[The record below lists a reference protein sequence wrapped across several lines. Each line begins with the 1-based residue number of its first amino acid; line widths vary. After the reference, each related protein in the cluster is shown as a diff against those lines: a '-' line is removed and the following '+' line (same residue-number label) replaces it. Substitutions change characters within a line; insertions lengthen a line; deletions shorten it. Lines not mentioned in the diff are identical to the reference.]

1 MPKELSGKKLH
12 ASPFQIIMLGFFWVI
27 LLGAFLLSLPVS
39 SKAGVWTPFYDS
51 LFTATSATCVTGL
64 VVKDTATY
72 WSVFGKVILFILIQT
87 GGLGVVT
94 VGATF
99 MLMTKKRF
107 SLSHQ
112 ALMQEAISANQLG
125 GITQQ
130 LRFIVFGVL
139 IFESCG
145 AILLYPVFLKE
156 FGAVKGIFYAI
167 FHSVSA
173 FCNAGF
179 DLMGVRAPF
188 SSLTTLQSSVL
199 LNVTVVLLIL
209 TGGIGFATWDD
220 IRKHKF
226 HFKRYS
232 LQSKLVLTT
241 TFFLVLIPF
250 LLLFFF
256 EYPALSGKERVLAS
270 LFQAVTP
277 RTAGFNTMDYGAMNE
292 DGIVM
297 TIFLMICGGASGST
311 AGGMKIN
318 TLAVLLASSYAVTR
332 RKKDVSAFGR
342 RIDQETVLK
351 AGALLL
357 IYLGLSLGS
366 ALVLCYI
373 EKLPYLTCLFETTS
387 AVATVGLTMGI
398 TAGLSH
404 VSGIILI
411 FLMFFGRLGG
421 LTMFYAAFSDNK
433 GKSGRYPVEHVNV
446 G

>member
-1 MPKELSGKKLH
+1 MTKKFSDKNFH
-12 ASPFQIIMLGFFWVI
+12 TSPFQIIMLGFLEVI
-27 LLGAFLLSLPVS
+27 LLGALLLSLPIS
-39 SKAGVWTPFYDS
+39 SASHVWTPFYDS

-72 WSVFGKVILFILIQT
+72 WSVFGKVVIFILIET

-94 VGATF
+94 VGAMF

-107 SLSHQ
+107 TLSHH

-125 GITQQ
+125 GITNQI
-130 LRFIVFGVL
+130 RFILLGVL
-139 IFESCG
+139 VFELCG

-156 FGAVKGIFYAI
+156 FGAVKAIFYAI

-179 DLMGVRAPF
+179 DLMGVKAPF
-188 SSLTTLQSSVL
+188 SSLTSYSGSIL

-220 IRKHKF
+220 IRRHKF
-226 HFKRYS
+226 NLKRYS
-232 LQSKLVLTT
+232 LQSKIVLSTT
-241 TFFLVLIPF
+241 VFLVLIPF
-250 LLLFFF
+250 LLLYFF

-270 LFQAVTP
+270 IFQAVTP
-277 RTAGFNTMDYGAMNE
+277 RTAGFNTMDYAAMNE

-297 TIFLMICGGASGST
+297 TIFLMLTGGASGST

-318 TLAVLLASSYAVTR
+318 TLAVLLASTFAVTR

-357 IYLGLSLGS
+357 IYLELSFGS
-366 ALVLCYI
+366 ALVLSYI
-373 EKLPYLTCLFETTS
+373 EGLPYLTCLFETTS

-398 TAGLSH
+398 TPGLSH
-404 VSGIILI
+404 ISGIILI

-421 LTMFYAAFSDNK
+421 LTMFYAAFSDNQ
-433 GKSGRYPVEHVNV
+433 GRSGRYPVEHVNV

>member
-1 MPKELSGKKLH
+1 MQKKNPRKILRP
-12 ASPFQIIMLGFFWVI
+12 SPFYNIMAGFFVVI
-27 LLGAFLLSLPVS
+27 LIGAFVLSLPIS
-39 SKAGVWTPFYDS
+39 SKERVWTPFYES

-72 WSVFGKVILFILIQT
+72 WSVFGKVVLFILIET

-94 VGATF
+94 VGAMF
-99 MLMTKKRF
+99 MLMMKKRF
-107 SLSHQ
+107 TLSHQ

-125 GITQQ
+125 GITNQI
-130 LRFIVFGVL
+130 RFILSGVL
-139 IFESCG
+139 VFELCG
-145 AILLYPVFLKE
+145 AILLYPVFFKE
-156 FGAVKGIFYAI
+156 FGPFKSIFYAI

-179 DLMGVRAPF
+179 DLMGVKEPF
-188 SSLTTLQSSVL
+188 SSLTSFNGSIL
-199 LNVTVVLLIL
+199 LNVTIVLLIL
-209 TGGIGFATWDD
+209 TGGIGFSTWKD
-220 IRKHKF
+220 ISTHKF
-226 HFKRYS
+226 NFKRYS
-232 LQSKLVLTT
+232 LQSKIVLSTT
-241 TFFLVLIPF
+241 WFLVLIPF

-256 EYPALSGKERVLAS
+256 EYPELSGKERVLAS

-292 DGIVM
+292 DGIVL
-297 TIFLMICGGASGST
+297 TIFLMLCGGASGST

-318 TLAVLLASSYAVTR
+318 TLAVLLASAFAVTR
-332 RKKDVSAFGR
+332 RRKDVSAFGR

-357 IYLGLSLGS
+357 IYLELSIGS

-373 EKLPYLTCLFETTS
+373 ENLPYLTCLFETTS

-398 TAGLSH
+398 TPGLSH
-404 VSGIILI
+404 ISGIILI

-421 LTMFYAAFSDNK
+421 LTMFYAAFSESQ
-433 GKSGRYPVEHVNV
+433 GRSGRYPVEHVNV